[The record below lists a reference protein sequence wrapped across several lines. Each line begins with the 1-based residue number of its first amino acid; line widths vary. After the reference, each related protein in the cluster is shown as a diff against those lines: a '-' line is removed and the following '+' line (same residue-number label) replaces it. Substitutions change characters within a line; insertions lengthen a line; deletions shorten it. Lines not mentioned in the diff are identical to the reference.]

1 MREISKYQRESFHQK
16 LTSIVIILVLV
27 AIVFATA
34 FVVKILD
41 FTIPSVHRGLN
52 GSKKEE
58 SSKIIT
64 ISGNLIC
71 LSTRQGKT
79 DSSQKCKVGIIDSK
93 GKKYA
98 ISGGGNILEF
108 YGGEAGSNGVEV
120 SGEFQPVDEN
130 EIYDIVGTIKR
141 S

>member
-16 LTSIVIILVLV
+16 LTSILIIL
-27 AIVFATA
+27 VFATA

-41 FTIPSVHRGLN
+41 FTIPSVHRGVN
-52 GSKKEE
+52 DNKKEE

-71 LSTRQGKT
+71 LSTKQGKT
-79 DSSQKCKVGIIDSK
+79 DSSQKCKVGIVDSK

-98 ISGGGNILEF
+98 ISGGNNILEF
-108 YGGEAGSNGVEV
+108 YGGEAGSNGVEI

-130 EIYDIVGTIKR
+130 EIYDIVGIIKR

>member
-16 LTSIVIILVLV
+16 LTSILIILALV
-27 AIVFATA
+27 AIVFAAA
-34 FVVKILD
+34 FVVKLLD

-71 LSTRQGKT
+71 LSTKQGKT
-79 DSSQKCKVGIIDSK
+79 DSSTKCKVGIIDSK
-93 GKKYA
+93 GKYA
-98 ISGGGNILEF
+98 ISGGNNILEF

-130 EIYDIVGTIKR
+130 EIYDIVGTIRR